1 MTEKE
6 KKIPAKWVWC
16 AALAVLGLI
25 LRLFCPGYG
34 FSGLFFL
41 GLAALFPVY
50 HVIGKISNIPLKKG
64 LSMTLTGLLAVFFTA
79 AAITGCV
86 IVTASRGAE
95 KTESEYVIVLGAGVN
110 GTVPS
115 RSLRE
120 RLDAAYEYLV
130 NHPENIAIVS
140 GGQGSGEDITEAQC
154 MFDYLTGKGISPDRI
169 WMEDKA
175 TSTLENLR
183 YSLDLIEEKTGVRPA
198 KTAVLSS
205 EYHLYRAKMFASW
218 LDLEAEPVAAKTV
231 VPPLRWN
238 YYLREIFAVWYYSL
252 FGGN

>member
-1 MTEKE
+1 
-6 KKIPAKWVWC
+6 
-16 AALAVLGLI
+16 
-25 LRLFCPGYG
+25 
-34 FSGLFFL
+34 
-41 GLAALFPVY
+41 
-50 HVIGKISNIPLKKG
+50 
-64 LSMTLTGLLAVFFTA
+64 MTLTGLLAVFFTA

-86 IVTASRGAE
+86 IVTASRGVE

-183 YSLDLIEEKTGVRPA
+183 YSLDLIEEKTGQRPT
-198 KTAVLSS
+198 KIGVLSS
-205 EYHLYRAKMFASW
+205 EYHLFRASLFARACDVEFVGIPAITS
-218 LDLEAEPVAAKTV
+218 
-231 VPPLRWN
+231 RWGQRIN
-238 YYLREIFAVWYYSL
+238 HFLREIAGIWHYL
-252 FGGN
+252 ILGGQYD

>member
-1 MTEKE
+1 MTNTKRT
-6 KKIPAKWVWC
+6 IPGKWIWC
-16 AALAVLGLI
+16 AGLTLLGLI
-25 LRLFCPGYG
+25 LWLFCPGYS

-50 HVIGKISNIPLKKG
+50 HVIGMISNIPLKKG
-64 LSMTLTGLLAVFFTA
+64 LSMILTGLLVIFFTA

-86 IVTASRGAE
+86 IVSASRGVE

-120 RLDAAYEYLV
+120 RLDAAYDYLV

-140 GGQGSGEDITEAQC
+140 GGQGNGEDITEAEC
-154 MFDYLTGKGISPDRI
+154 MFRYLTAKGISPDRI

-183 YSLDLIEEKTGVRPA
+183 YSLDLIEGKTGVRPA

-205 EYHLYRAKMFASW
+205 EYHLYRAKMFAGW
-218 LDLEAEPVAAKTV
+218 LNLEAEMVPAKTEV
-231 VPPLRWN
+231 FLLRWN
-238 YYLREIFAVWYYSL
+238 YYLREIFAVWYYTV
-252 FGGN
+252 FGG